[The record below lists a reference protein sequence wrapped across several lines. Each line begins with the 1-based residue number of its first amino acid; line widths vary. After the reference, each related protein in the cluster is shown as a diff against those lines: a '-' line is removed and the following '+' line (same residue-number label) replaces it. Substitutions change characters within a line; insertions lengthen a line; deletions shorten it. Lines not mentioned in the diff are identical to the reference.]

1 MTQPT
6 AQGEYLVKVTVRNN
20 LILRRMKELG
30 IKTQDELGKLCGL
43 AQPTVSALIGMR
55 IRATNKITGEWSDSA
70 YLLSAALRT
79 EPEELWTDKQR
90 GLALDRS
97 SREVSMSEDAVMQL
111 ASGDRLEYNVI
122 ASKIVADALT
132 TLKPREQ
139 DIIQRR
145 FFDGETLEEI
155 GDKLGVSR
163 GRIQQLEATALR
175 KLADAE
181 IARIRAAMQAAGL
194 LDRDRA
200 AAE

>member
-111 ASGDRLEYNVI
+111 ASGHSPEHQVRQVLTSERLNT
-122 ASKIVADALT
+122 ALDALN
-132 TLKPREQ
+132 PREREV
-139 DIIQRR
+139 IQAR
-145 FFDGETLEEI
+145 FFQDQTYKEI
-155 GDKLGVSR
+155 GEQMGISHSR
-163 GRIQQLEATALR
+163 AQQLAERGLR
-175 KLADAE
+175 RMRHPAKELEPYLKDHNT
-181 IARIRAAMQAAGL
+181 
-194 LDRDRA
+194 
-200 AAE
+200 